1 MSSVATPNLVGIT
14 GLARRLVMDGH
25 LSEADARTAIDEAT
39 KIKQPIHAYLAE
51 KRLASAAQIA
61 MAQSSEFGMPIFDV
75 GSLDINQAPVK
86 LVDEKLI
93 NAHKGERGLSED
105 EFGYFVILLT
115 VAGNETTRNAI
126 THGMNAFFDN
136 PEQWEIWKRDRP
148 ATMIDEV
155 VRWAT
160 PVNLPCWSWPASSR
174 KVTAIPPRSSA

>member
-93 NAHKGERGLSED
+93 NAHKALPHRPRHCCRPGWLSRVPRCSAV
-105 EFGYFVILLT
+105 GGTSI
-115 VAGNETTRNAI
+115 
-126 THGMNAFFDN
+126 
-136 PEQWEIWKRDRP
+136 
-148 ATMIDEV
+148 
-155 VRWAT
+155 
-160 PVNLPCWSWPASSR
+160 SSR
-174 KVTAIPPRSSA
+174 PRNRAAASRVRKTVSRPSPEKTIRPDSVNT